1 MLRIITQSAE
11 IETELQRIRDR
22 PYRDEI
28 QAKEVTVGEI
38 LDRVKHHGDQGL
50 FEPFQTMLTPTN
62 LKVRGSELDAA
73 YQQISKELLD
83 AIQTVSQHLESFYQQ
98 QLPKPWVKFEENDV
112 IMGKRYT
119 PVKRAGIYVARE
131 QNSHISR
138 VLMQTIPA
146 KIAKVPEII
155 LVTPP
160 DETGKIP
167 LDILVAA
174 QVTGVT
180 EIYRLGGAKAIA
192 ALAYGTQT
200 VPKVEVITGTGGLD
214 VILAKRM
221 VYGTVNTDTPI
232 DASEFFIIADGTANP
247 TQIAADL
254 LAQVEQDPSA
264 AVVVLTTDPTLAKKI
279 QTKVKEKLQ
288 DNAYGILSEKAIA
301 HYGLIVVVDSIS
313 QAITITN
320 QFAPYYLMLTVAEPW
335 DFVEKIRAVGA
346 VLIGS
351 ATAKAIG
358 DYLGPGGAIIP
369 PSGLIRYASSVR
381 VETFLKPA
389 NIVEYSPS
397 ALKQLAK
404 VLEILALAE
413 GFPAS
418 AEAIG
423 LRLEGDNSIN
433 EDY

>member
-11 IETELQRIRDR
+11 IDTELQRIRDR

-28 QAKEVTVGEI
+28 QAKEVIVGEI
-38 LDRVKHHGDQGL
+38 LDRIKHYGDQGL
-50 FEPFQTMLTPTN
+50 FEPFEALLTPTN

-73 YQQISKELLD
+73 YQKISKKLLD
-83 AIQTVSQHLESFYQQ
+83 AIQIVSQRLETFYQQ
-98 QLPKPWVKFEENDV
+98 QLPKPWVKFEEDDV
-112 IMGKRYT
+112 VTGQRYS
-119 PVKRAGIYVARE
+119 PVKRAGIYVARD
-131 QNSHISR
+131 QGSHISR

-146 KIAKVPEII
+146 KVAKVPEII
-155 LVTPP
+155 LVAPP
-160 DETGKIP
+160 DENGKVP
-167 LDILVAA
+167 PDILVAA

-200 VPKVEVITGTGGLD
+200 LPKVDVITGTGGLD

-221 VYGTVNTDTPI
+221 VYGTVTTDTPV
-232 DASEFFIIADGTANP
+232 DASEFFIIADATADG

-264 AVVVLTTDPTLAKKI
+264 AVVVLTTDLALAQKI

-301 HYGLIVVVDSIS
+301 HYGLIVVVNSITE
-313 QAITITN
+313 AVTITN
-320 QFAPYYLMLTVAEPW
+320 QFAPHYLMLTVAEPW
-335 DFVEKIRAVGA
+335 DFVEQIRAVGSL
-346 VLIGS
+346 LIGGG
-351 ATAKAIG
+351 TPKAIG
-358 DYLGPGGAIIP
+358 DYLGNGGVILP

-381 VETFLKPA
+381 VETFLKTSH
-389 NIVEYSPS
+389 VMEYSPS
-397 ALKQLAK
+397 ALKKLAST
-404 VLEILALAE
+404 LEILALAE

-418 AEAIG
+418 AEAIEI
-423 LRLEGDNSIN
+423 RLQNDSNDIT
-433 EDY
+433 